1 MDYIISAF
9 TMLTLDAIYLSNIG
23 GPLFN
28 PMIKDIQGEKMTV
41 NFYGAIIVY
50 ILMLFILYKLIIKE
64 RKSPNDAFLLGF
76 CIYGVFD
83 FTNIAIFKKY
93 KYFVAILDMIWGGIL
108 FYITTWITYKLL
120 KIQI

>member
-108 FYITTWITYKLL
+108 FYITTRITYKLL